1 MKILKEYERHMKICR
16 KSPATIRQY
25 GNDVKLFCNAFGADI
40 FKSSGKDVDGFIE
53 WLIDR
58 KCQNVTIARKI
69 ASLRSFYVF
78 LTAKGFVKNNPFL
91 KAPKLRI
98 PRKDQRVLTG
108 EEVNR
113 IFETLGDYPPT
124 LKGRVTD
131 CILHIMYFLGLRVFE
146 VASLDVSSI
155 SAPPESYLNFIGKG
169 GKQRSLPL
177 VHDKLVCSLDEWM
190 EFRKK
195 FPGVE
200 ALFISRNLSR
210 ISVRTIQRW
219 IKCLGV
225 NSGLGDCLT
234 PHVLRR
240 TFATRLLEQGADLFS
255 VADLMGHESL
265 TTTRRYAV
273 VTDKKRKGT
282 LLLL

>member
-25 GNDVKLFCNAFGADI
+25 VNDVRLFCNAFGADI
-40 FKSSGKDVDGFIE
+40 FKLSGKDVDGFME

-69 ASLRSFYVF
+69 ASLKSFFAF
-78 LTAKGFVKNNPFL
+78 LIAKGIVKDNPFL
-91 KAPKLRI
+91 NAPKLRI

-108 EEVNR
+108 AEVER
-113 IFETLGDYPPT
+113 IFETLGDYPPN
-124 LKGRVTD
+124 LEGRETE
-131 CILHIMYFLGLRVFE
+131 CILNIMYFLGLRVFE
-146 VASLDVSSI
+146 VASLDVASI
-155 SAPPESYLNFIGKG
+155 SSPPESSLSFLGKG
-169 GKQRSLPL
+169 GKQRILPL
-177 VHDKLVCSLDEWM
+177 VSDKLICSLDEWM

-195 FPGVE
+195 FPGIE
-200 ALFISRNLSR
+200 ALFISRNISR

-219 IKCLGV
+219 IKRLGI
-225 NSGLGDCLT
+225 NSGLGNCLT

-240 TFATRLLEQGADLFS
+240 TFATRLLELGADIFS
-255 VADLMGHESL
+255 VADLLGHESI
-265 TTTRRYAV
+265 TTTRRYAK
-273 VTDKKRKGT
+273 VTDRKRKDT